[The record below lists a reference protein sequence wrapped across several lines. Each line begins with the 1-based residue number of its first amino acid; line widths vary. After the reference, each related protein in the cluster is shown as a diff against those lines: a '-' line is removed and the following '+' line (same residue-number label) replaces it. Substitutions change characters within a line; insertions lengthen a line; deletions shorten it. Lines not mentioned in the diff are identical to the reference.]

1 MATEARARKMSSTSV
16 IDYDAF
22 ASLDVAEELA
32 YASLDRITAPGDLVD
47 RALSMQD
54 RATAGIKM
62 PWSRLENLF
71 TLRPGELV
79 LLGGMSGHG
88 KSAVAVQLGLHAVT
102 QKKPDGEG
110 YRVGICS
117 LEMPAEYAFH
127 QMAQIAG
134 CKKDPHEHWMRR
146 VGYYLNDKVFFYDK
160 VDSMSP
166 TECLQMAIGMKKFN
180 GVDLLVIDGLMMI
193 GLDDDLQQQKIFTQ
207 RLAEVAKAFD
217 ICILLIA
224 HLRKPAGPDGEKKAP
239 SKHDF
244 LGSSNILNVASSAIL
259 IHQDKEKAY
268 LRNAGMEVDDNYG
281 DTKFIVAKQRYAP
294 YEGITHLWQH
304 NECRALCNNSQR
316 MYRPIDIGAEDGW
329 KARRIEKCQS
339 DESHTGRSASVTSID
354 GSPTRKTHDPMLRTE
369 QPTQTTGTG
378 FPLSQS

>member
-1 MATEARARKMSSTSV
+1 M

-22 ASLDVAEELA
+22 ASLDVAEELS

-47 RALSMQD
+47 RALTMQD

-62 PWSRLENLF
+62 PWSRLKNLF

-88 KSAVAVQLGLHAVT
+88 KSAVAVQLALHAVT
-102 QKKPDGEG
+102 QTKPNGEG
-110 YRVGICS
+110 YKAGICS

-146 VGYYLNDKVFFYDK
+146 VGYYLNDKMFFYDK

-224 HLRKPAGPDGEKKAP
+224 HLRKPAGPDGERKAP

-259 IHQDKEKAY
+259 VHQDKEKAY

-294 YEGITHLWQH
+294 YEGITHLWAH
-304 NECRALCNNSQR
+304 DECRALCNNSQR

-329 KARRIEKCQS
+329 KARRNDTCQS
-339 DESHTGRSASVTSID
+339 DESPTGRSASVTPID
-354 GSPTRKTHDPMLRTE
+354 GSQMRKTHGLMPETE
-369 QPTQTTGTG
+369 PPTQTTGTEY
-378 FPLSQS
+378 LL

>member
-1 MATEARARKMSSTSV
+1 M

-47 RALSMQD
+47 RAMSMRD
-54 RATAGIKM
+54 RATSGIKM
-62 PWSRLENLF
+62 PWSKLENLF

-88 KSAVAVQLGLHAVT
+88 KSAVAVQLALHAVT
-102 QKKPDGEG
+102 QSKPNGEG
-110 YRVGICS
+110 YRAGICS

-134 CKKDPHEHWMRR
+134 CVKDPHEHWMRR
-146 VGYYLNDKVFFYDK
+146 VGYYLNDKMFFYDK
-160 VDSMSP
+160 VDSMTP
-166 TECLQMAIGMKKFN
+166 TECLQMAIGMRKFN

-193 GLDDDLQQQKIFTQ
+193 GLDDDLQQQKLFTQ

-224 HLRKPAGPDGEKKAP
+224 HLRKPAGAEGERKPP

-259 IHQDKEKAY
+259 IHQDKDKAY
-268 LRNAGMEVDDNYG
+268 ARNAGLEVDDDYG

-294 YEGITHLWQH
+294 YEGVSSLWMH
-304 NECRALCNNSQR
+304 DNCRALCNNKER
-316 MYRPIDIGAEDGW
+316 RYRPIDIGAEDGW
-329 KARRIEKCQS
+329 KAKRSSEWKYSESAKVIEIGGSSTKETPASSPETDSTTPKGQFP
-339 DESHTGRSASVTSID
+339 SAN
-354 GSPTRKTHDPMLRTE
+354 
-369 QPTQTTGTG
+369 
-378 FPLSQS
+378 PLMP